1 MFDFLFPPTGQD
13 TGEPP
18 AEPVIS
24 QEDDDVTGV

>member
-1 MFDFLFPPTGQD
+1 MFDFPFPPTGRD

-24 QEDDDVTGV
+24 LEDDVTGV